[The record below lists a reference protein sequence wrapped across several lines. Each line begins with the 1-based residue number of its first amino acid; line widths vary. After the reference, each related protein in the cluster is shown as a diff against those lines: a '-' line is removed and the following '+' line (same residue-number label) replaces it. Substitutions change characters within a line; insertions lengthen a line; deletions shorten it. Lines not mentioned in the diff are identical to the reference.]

1 MYLSGSKMSNCFI
14 LILLAFFSFQVHS
27 AIILKV
33 KGRKALV
40 DLEGVKVERGDK
52 FDALN
57 LYGKPLGVLEIKKV
71 KRGKAIAVLLKGK
84 MGVSWILEPA
94 AESAGAAFNAE
105 EEYDPAGKDNT
116 VSSDRDRDRD
126 RGRDVYAR
134 SSRSSGIFSKSTATS
149 GGMGILGGLH
159 FNNLA
164 VSDSKNISGMS
175 FKGALF
181 ADYKMVGPLG
191 MRLIAGYHS
200 FIATGSKCGM
210 PTCNLLIHYPGAGLL
225 LRGVFLRHLIFQPW
239 IGGGGFLL
247 WPLVDQKHNLGL
259 SKKSFE
265 SFHGIITA
273 AGGIDIHFS
282 GFYIPIQFDI
292 SWTNLLVVSLSAVK
306 EGSSQFKP
314 FYIGAKIG
322 IAFSF

>member
-1 MYLSGSKMSNCFI
+1 MYLSSRKISNCFI
-14 LILLAFFSFQVHS
+14 LVLLAFFSFQVHS
-27 AIILKV
+27 AIILKI

-40 DLEGVKVERGDK
+40 DLEGVKAERGDK

-105 EEYDPAGKDNT
+105 EEYDPTDKDT
-116 VSSDRDRDRD
+116 ASSDRD
-126 RGRDVYAR
+126 RDVYAR
-134 SSRSSGIFSKSTATS
+134 SSGSSGIFSKSTATS
-149 GGMGILGGLH
+149 SGMGILGGLH
-159 FNNLA
+159 FNSLA
-164 VSDSKNISGMS
+164 VSNNKSISGMS

-181 ADYKMVGPLG
+181 ADFTFVGPLG

-200 FIATGSKCGM
+200 FIATGKSCGM
-210 PTCNLLIHYPGAGLL
+210 PTCNLLIHYPGVGLL
-225 LRGVFLRHLIFQPW
+225 LRGVFLKHLIFQPW
-239 IGGGGFLL
+239 IGAGGFLL
-247 WPLVDQKHNLGL
+247 WPMVDKQHNLGL

-265 SFHGIITA
+265 SFHGIVTA
-273 AGGIDIHFS
+273 AGGIDIHFN

-292 SWTNLLVVSLSAVK
+292 NWTNLFVVSLSAVK
-306 EGSSQFKP
+306 EGSPQFKP

-322 IAFSF
+322 VAFSF

>member
-1 MYLSGSKMSNCFI
+1 MYLLGSKMSNYFI

-40 DLEGVKVERGDK
+40 DLEGVKAERGDK

-94 AESAGAAFNAE
+94 AESAGAVFNAE
-105 EEYDPAGKDNT
+105 EEYDPSGKDKDT
-116 VSSDRDRDRD
+116 VSSDKDI
-126 RGRDVYAR
+126 YTR
-134 SSRSSGIFSKSTATS
+134 SSGSSGIFSKSTATS

-159 FNNLA
+159 FNSLA
-164 VSDSKNISGMS
+164 VSDSKSISGMS

-181 ADYKMVGPLG
+181 ADYTIVGPLG

-210 PTCNLLIHYPGAGLL
+210 PKCSLLIHYPGAGLL

-247 WPLVDQKHNLGL
+247 WPIVDKKYDLGL

-273 AGGIDIHFS
+273 AGGIDIHFN

-292 SWTNLLVVSLSAVK
+292 SWTNPLVVSLSAVK
-306 EGSSQFKP
+306 EGSPQFKP

-322 IAFSF
+322 IGFAF

>member
-1 MYLSGSKMSNCFI
+1 MYLLGPKMSKYFI
-14 LILLAFFSFQVHS
+14 LIFLAFFSLQVHS

-40 DLEGVKVERGDK
+40 DLEGVKAERGDK

-94 AESAGAAFNAE
+94 AESSKAAFNENEE
-105 EEYDPAGKDNT
+105 EEYDPTDKEAGA
-116 VSSDRDRDRD
+116 SSDRDRD
-126 RGRDVYAR
+126 VYT
-134 SSRSSGIFSKSTATS
+134 RSSGSSGFSKTAITS
-149 GGMGILGGLH
+149 GGIGALGGLH
-159 FNNLA
+159 FNSLA
-164 VSDSKNISGMS
+164 VSDNKSISGMS

-181 ADYKMVGPLG
+181 ADFTFVGPLG

-200 FIATGSKCGM
+200 FIATGKNCGM
-210 PTCNLLIHYPGAGLL
+210 STCNLLIHYPGAGFL
-225 LRGVFLRHLIFQPW
+225 LRGVFLKHLIFQPW

-247 WPLVDQKHNLGL
+247 WPLVDKQHNLGL

-273 AGGIDIHFS
+273 AGGIDIHFN

-292 SWTNLLVVSLSAVK
+292 NWTNLLVLSLSAVR
-306 EGSSQFKP
+306 EGSTQFKP